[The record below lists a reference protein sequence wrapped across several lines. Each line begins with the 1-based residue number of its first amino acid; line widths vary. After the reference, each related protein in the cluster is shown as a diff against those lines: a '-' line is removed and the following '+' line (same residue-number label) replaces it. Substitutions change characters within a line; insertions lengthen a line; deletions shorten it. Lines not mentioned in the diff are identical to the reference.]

1 MKLNI
6 HHEIQFTTARSG
18 GKGGQNVNKVE
29 SMVIGFFDIQNSK
42 LLNDH
47 QKEIISTKLSTRINK
62 LGFLFVKSQEDR
74 SQLGNKEIVVEKMN
88 ELIHKSLEKK
98 KSRIA
103 SKPTKGS
110 KEKRMHEKQ
119 IKSQVKSMRKRVDRN
134 DS

>member
-6 HHEIQFTTARSG
+6 RDEIQFTTARSG

-29 SMVIGFFDIQNSK
+29 SMVMGFFDIQNSK
-42 LLNDH
+42 LLNEH

-88 ELIHKSLEKK
+88 ELINKSLEKK

-110 KEKRMHEKQ
+110 KEKRMHVKQ
-119 IKSQVKSMRKRVDRN
+119 IKSQVKSLRKRVDRN

>member
-6 HHEIQFTTARSG
+6 RDEIQFTTARSG

-42 LLNDH
+42 LLNEH
-47 QKEIISTKLSTRINK
+47 QKEIISTKLNTRINK

-88 ELIHKSLEKK
+88 ELINKSLEKK

-103 SKPTKGS
+103 SKPTKVS
-110 KEKRMHEKQ
+110 KEKRMHVKQ
-119 IKSQVKSMRKRVDRN
+119 IKSQVKSLRKRVDRN

>member
-6 HHEIQFTTARSG
+6 RAEIQFTTARSG

-42 LLNDH
+42 LLNEH

-88 ELIHKSLEKK
+88 ELINKSLEKK

-110 KEKRMHEKQ
+110 KEKRMHVKQ
-119 IKSQVKSMRKRVDRN
+119 IKSQVKSLRKRVERN

>member
-6 HHEIQFTTARSG
+6 RHEIQFTTARSG

-42 LLNDH
+42 LLNEH
-47 QKEIISTKLSTRINK
+47 QKEIILSKLSTRINK

-88 ELIHKSLEKK
+88 ELINKSLEKK

-110 KEKRMHEKQ
+110 KEKRMHVKQ
-119 IKSQVKSMRKRVDRN
+119 IKSQVKSLRKRVDRN

>member
-6 HHEIQFTTARSG
+6 RAEIQFTTARSG

-42 LLNDH
+42 LLNEH
-47 QKEIISTKLSTRINK
+47 QKEMISTKLSTRINK

-88 ELIHKSLEKK
+88 ELINKSLEKK

-110 KEKRMHEKQ
+110 KEKRMHVKQ
-119 IKSQVKSMRKRVDRN
+119 IKSQVKSLRKRVERN

>member
-6 HHEIQFTTARSG
+6 RDEIQFTTARSG

-42 LLNDH
+42 LLNEH

-74 SQLGNKEIVVEKMN
+74 SQLGNKEIVVDKIN
-88 ELIHKSLEKK
+88 ELINKSLEKK

-103 SKPTKGS
+103 SKPTKAS
-110 KEKRMHEKQ
+110 KEKRMHVKQ
-119 IKSQVKSMRKRVDRN
+119 IKSQVKSLRKRVDRN